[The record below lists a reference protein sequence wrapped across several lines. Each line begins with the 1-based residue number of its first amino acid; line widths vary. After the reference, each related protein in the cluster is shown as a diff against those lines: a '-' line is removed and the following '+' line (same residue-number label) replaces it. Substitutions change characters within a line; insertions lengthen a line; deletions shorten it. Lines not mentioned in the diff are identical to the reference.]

1 MVLQKE
7 IPFSNINDTEYNR
20 LIKDLKVKPKK
31 ITKETIFE
39 KQNLSSDNKKS
50 NVNII
55 QVSNSRKTTLS
66 LQSS

>member
-1 MVLQKE
+1 MQKE

-55 QVSNSRKTTLS
+55 QLSNSRKTTLT

>member
-1 MVLQKE
+1 MQKE

-55 QVSNSRKTTLS
+55 QLSNSRKTTLS

>member
-1 MVLQKE
+1 MQKE
-7 IPFSNINDTEYNR
+7 IPFSDINDTEYNR

-55 QVSNSRKTTLS
+55 QLSNSRKTTLS

>member
-1 MVLQKE
+1 MQKE

-20 LIKDLKVKPKK
+20 LTKDLKVKPKK

-39 KQNLSSDNKKS
+39 KLNLSSDNEKS

-55 QVSNSRKTTLS
+55 QLSNSRKTTLINIKTK
-66 LQSS
+66 